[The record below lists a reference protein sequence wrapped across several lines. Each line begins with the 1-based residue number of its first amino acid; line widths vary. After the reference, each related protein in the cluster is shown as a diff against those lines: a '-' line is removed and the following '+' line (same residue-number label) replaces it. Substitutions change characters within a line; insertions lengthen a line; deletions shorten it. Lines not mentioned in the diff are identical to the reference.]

1 MDRERMKE
9 LAEEQFMKRQEAT
22 TITAGEDNIIFI
34 NERSY
39 RLVEDYREAYNQQ
52 KMAARFSE
60 FLEKYD
66 FLVGD
71 IAADQLRLRGFYKDG
86 TAGIAR
92 SNQISA
98 LQDYLYEEVNFGAP
112 YFVLENLEP
121 HDVPEAEEEPNTAH
135 RKRRRQRRS
144 TGNGGTNP
152 NGSHHKPKPK
162 TAAIAET
169 TKPAPGN
176 GKAKHVKE
184 RANTVETK
192 GRKKR
197 RRFQIRERQTT
208 TEKG

>member
-39 RLVEDYREAYNQQ
+39 RLVEDYREAYNQK
-52 KMAARFSE
+52 KMAARFSD

-135 RKRRRQRRS
+135 RKRRRQRHS

-152 NGSHHKPKPK
+152 NGGHHKPKPN

-208 TEKG
+208 NEKG

>member
-52 KMAARFSE
+52 KMAARFSD

-152 NGSHHKPKPK
+152 NGGHHKPKPK

-208 TEKG
+208 NEKG

>member
-52 KMAARFSE
+52 KMAARFSD

-121 HDVPEAEEEPNTAH
+121 HDVPEPEEEPNTAH

>member
-98 LQDYLYEEVNFGAP
+98 LQDYLYDEVNFGAP

>member
-9 LAEEQFMKRQEAT
+9 LAEEQFIKRQEAT
-22 TITAGEDNIIFI
+22 TITAGDDNIIFI

-52 KMAARFSE
+52 KMAARFSD

>member
-52 KMAARFSE
+52 KMAARFSD

-71 IAADQLRLRGFYKDG
+71 IAADQLRLRGFYEDG

-152 NGSHHKPKPK
+152 NGGHHKPKPK

>member
-52 KMAARFSE
+52 KMAARFSDL
-60 FLEKYD
+60 LEKYD